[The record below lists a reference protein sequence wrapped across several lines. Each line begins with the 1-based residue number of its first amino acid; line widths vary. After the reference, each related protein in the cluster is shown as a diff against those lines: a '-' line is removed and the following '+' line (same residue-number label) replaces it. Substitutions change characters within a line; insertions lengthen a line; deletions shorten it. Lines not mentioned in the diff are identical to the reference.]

1 LDKKLAFNPK
11 SELFALKLE
20 KCEKFLY
27 AFLLGLSCMFG
38 ISAYQFHNTN
48 KEIKNDIILLQH
60 KASMIERKLKELQA
74 PLRTIQLPSKDM
86 LDQTTRLSKDI
97 KKAILSP
104 RIVEIWNELA
114 SITPEQCKI
123 GALEL
128 KFSDDKVTINLEG
141 VIINDV
147 VKTQSIFTSY
157 LSSIEK
163 KHYII
168 QNKKIQLSLD
178 NNMFKLTLIKQ
189 LAHKIH

>member
-1 LDKKLAFNPK
+1 
-11 SELFALKLE
+11 
-20 KCEKFLY
+20 
-27 AFLLGLSCMFG
+27 MFG